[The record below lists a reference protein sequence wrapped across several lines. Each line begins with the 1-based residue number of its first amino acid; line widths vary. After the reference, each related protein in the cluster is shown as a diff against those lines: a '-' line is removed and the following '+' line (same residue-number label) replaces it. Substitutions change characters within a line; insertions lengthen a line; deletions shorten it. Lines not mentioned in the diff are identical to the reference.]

1 MRAILIDPFER
12 TITEVDYNGD
22 FHQIYN
28 LIDAQTFDAARVNDV
43 GDAIFVDDEGLI
55 SGKVQAF
62 FGFRGYPQ
70 PLAGKGLLLGC
81 TLENGESADT
91 TYTIEE
97 AHEHVVWLSL
107 VDFNGQKMFICTDAG
122 ETEH

>member
-22 FHQIYN
+22 FHQIYD

-55 SGKVQAF
+55 SGKRQEF